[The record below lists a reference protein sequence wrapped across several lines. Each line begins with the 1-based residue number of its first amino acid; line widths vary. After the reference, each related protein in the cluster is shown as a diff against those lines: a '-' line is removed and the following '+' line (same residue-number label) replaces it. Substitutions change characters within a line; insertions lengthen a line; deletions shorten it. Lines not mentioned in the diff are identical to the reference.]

1 MSIAKHLQQLTQID
15 WREVRVVPHIRR
27 YINLYLALL
36 QAGFALPD
44 LLPSLRCALTAP
56 FHPYFLKRK
65 LLKKRSIF
73 CGTFPKGARTFLQKT
88 TCGLRACLFSDCL
101 AHSLARLT

>member
-73 CGTFPKGARTFLQKT
+73 CGTFRKFTLPRRYLALYPKEP
-88 TCGLRACLFSDCL
+88 GLSSKKQHAV
-101 AHSLARLT
+101 